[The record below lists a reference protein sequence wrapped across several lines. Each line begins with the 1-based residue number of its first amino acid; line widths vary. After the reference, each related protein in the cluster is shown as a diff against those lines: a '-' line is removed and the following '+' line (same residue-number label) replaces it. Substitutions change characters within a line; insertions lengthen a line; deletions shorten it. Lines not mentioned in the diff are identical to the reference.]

1 MAEIL
6 RLPFVRH
13 LRAEPTSHVLLW
25 KGGQRKRSGAGLAF
39 WFSPLGTSIAE
50 VPLDDR
56 DLPFVFRG
64 RTSDFQAVAV
74 NGVVAFRVLDPDRLA
89 GRIDFSIDARSG
101 AWNKDPLDK
110 VALVVSQLALQR
122 ASTFLIAATL
132 EQVLAQG
139 IEGLRASIHSGLV
152 EDPVLDD
159 LGLGV
164 VGTRIASVAP
174 SAEME
179 KALMMPTRERVQ
191 QSADEATFARR
202 ALAVEKERAIQEN
215 ELGTQ
220 IELAR
225 REETLIAQRGQN
237 ERRRATEAGESKRI
251 EAEASAMQARIAAEA
266 QAGNIAVVERARVG
280 AERERMDIYRDL
292 PQAAMWGLAAREL
305 AGKLQKIEHLNLGP
319 EVLGPLLQRV
329 LTAQANTLEKAADVR
344 PARREAGQ

>member
-1 MAEIL
+1 
-6 RLPFVRH
+6 
-13 LRAEPTSHVLLW
+13 
-25 KGGQRKRSGAGLAF
+25 
-39 WFSPLGTSIAE
+39 
-50 VPLDDR
+50 
-56 DLPFVFRG
+56 
-64 RTSDFQAVAV
+64 
-74 NGVVAFRVLDPDRLA
+74 
-89 GRIDFSIDARSG
+89 
-101 AWNKDPLDK
+101 
-110 VALVVSQLALQR
+110 
-122 ASTFLIAATL
+122 
-132 EQVLAQG
+132 VLAQG
-139 IEGLRASIHSGLV
+139 IDGLRASIHSGLV
-152 EDPVLDD
+152 TDPVLDD

-191 QSADEATFARR
+191 QSADEATFTRR

-251 EAEASAMQARIAAEA
+251 EAEASAMQARIAADA
-266 QAGNIAVVERARVG
+266 QAGNIAVVERARVT
-280 AERERMDIYRDL
+280 AERERMDIFRDL
-292 PQAAMWGLAAREL
+292 PSSVLMGLAAREL

-329 LTAQANTLEKAADVR
+329 LTAQANTLEKGR
-344 PARREAGQ
+344 